1 MHYFSES
8 YITTMDPKVSPVGEK
23 TEFLSNEE
31 TDLKCIF
38 EKTWSEKVAI
48 ILNCP

>member
-8 YITTMDPKVSPVGEK
+8 YITTMDPKVSPVSEK
-23 TEFLSNEE
+23 PGFLSKEE

-38 EKTWSEKVAI
+38 ERKKCGLKT
-48 ILNCP
+48 LR